1 MFVPSLS
8 WQNDGICSIK
18 TGHKSCR
25 FLTSVVALLEPIE
38 TLQSVVEAATGM
50 VIATRPPMK

>member
-8 WQNDGICSIK
+8 WQNDGIFSIK
-18 TGHKSCR
+18 TDKKYR